1 MDKKLLK
8 QKAKAIDPVVRIG
21 KAGLNKSV
29 LLEITQQLKCH
40 KLIKIKLLKS
50 CLSTQDRK
58 KMAKEIVE
66 QTGAELIL
74 LQGGVIAL
82 YKAK

>member
-29 LLEITQQLKCH
+29 FQEITQQLKCH

-50 CLSTQDRK
+50 CLASQDRK
-58 KMAKEIVE
+58 KMVKEIVDE
-66 QTGAELIL
+66 TEAELVL
-74 LQGGVIAL
+74 FQGGVIAL
-82 YKAK
+82 YKK